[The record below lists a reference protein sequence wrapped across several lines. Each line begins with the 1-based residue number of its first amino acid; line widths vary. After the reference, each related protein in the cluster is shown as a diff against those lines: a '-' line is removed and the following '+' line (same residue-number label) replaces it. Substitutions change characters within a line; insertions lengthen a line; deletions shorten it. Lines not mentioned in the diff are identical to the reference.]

1 MKSVDAGHTET
12 QLNLPDP
19 LDGVGLWGI
28 GTFAL
33 PAPLLSAAS
42 AFSFAVVWAVLQLQP
57 AKRALFVLPFPWG
70 FAIGAVAAGLAGWI
84 AVSCRRRPG
93 RRWPRIWSL
102 MLAGASTVF
111 ALLAAIFPAEP
122 WSLTLVVAALAA
134 AFTLAP
140 RLVKLRP
147 DSPMLQRIAPLTL
160 LLVLLIVLLTA
171 WKVRDAVA
179 DQTAERV
186 DRHIAQLRLWTTE
199 IGQVTGFDWKRMEDS
214 PGAAAKMAD
223 RLKDLHFAGELED
236 AELWRSAASLGKDDE
251 LAQAAQGLMDAVV
264 AGFAPE
270 RVPRVSSLKE
280 PALRWDYQDKRWENY
295 SEFPRLSEITGT
307 YHQEL
312 GRLFGE
318 LALQSPPTGGSAK
331 PVDLQQYH
339 AARQRLLQSDLNR
352 LAGSWADNWAVFKV
366 PGHGELIGR
375 DEAPLDEVLK
385 APFTDGRVETF
396 AAADLWQLSELP
408 LSRVRALGPHA
419 PGCLT
424 QEYEEGE
431 YEYFRLDCYSYAPR
445 KAGTGAELRIE
456 MRLVYRSES
465 LQPLD
470 ESSWPTEIYFHFLI
484 PEGEGSDSFRERV
497 MKDLAR
503 VAQKSPQWIIR
514 STDRGGSVA
523 GGFRLQVGDSSLR
536 VIRPSFVTLEGPTP
550 APRALRVR
558 VERTS
563 ATLKQTAGDL
573 YGR

>member
-1 MKSVDAGHTET
+1 M
-12 QLNLPDP
+12 NLPDP
-19 LDGVGLWGI
+19 LDGIGLWGI

-42 AFSFAVVWAVLQLQP
+42 AVSFVVVWAVLQLQP

-70 FAIGAVAAGLAGWI
+70 FAIGAVAAGLAWWI
-84 AVSCRRRPG
+84 AVSCRHRPG
-93 RRWPRIWSL
+93 RPWPRIWVL
-102 MLAGASTVF
+102 ILAGASTVF
-111 ALLAAIFPAEP
+111 ALLAAVFPGEP
-122 WSLTLVVAALAA
+122 WSLTLVVAAFAA
-134 AFTLAP
+134 ALALAP

-147 DSPMLQRIAPLTL
+147 DNPMLQRIAPLTL
-160 LLVLLIVLLTA
+160 VLVLLLILLTA

-186 DRHIAQLRLWTTE
+186 EQHIAQLRLWTTE
-199 IGQVTGFDWKRMEDS
+199 IEEITGFDWKRMEDS
-214 PGAAAKMAD
+214 PEAAAKMAD

-236 AELWRSAASLGKDDE
+236 AELWRSAANIGNGKDAE

-295 SEFPRLSEITGT
+295 SEFLRLSEITGT

-312 GRLFGE
+312 GRLFAE
-318 LALQSPPTGGSAK
+318 LALQSPPTGGSSK
-331 PVDLQQYH
+331 PVDLQQHH
-339 AARQRLLQSDLNR
+339 AAQRRLLQSDLDR
-352 LAGSWADNWAVFKV
+352 LAHSWADNWAVFEV

-385 APFTDGRVETF
+385 TPFTFGSEGTY

-408 LSRVRALGPHA
+408 LSRVRALGRQA

-445 KAGTGAELRIE
+445 KEGTGAELRIE

-465 LQPLD
+465 LQPID
-470 ESSWPTEIYFHFLI
+470 ESGWPTEIYFHFLI
-484 PEGEGSDSFRERV
+484 PDGEGSDNFREMV

-523 GGFRLQVGDSSLR
+523 GGFRLQVGDDSLR
-536 VIRPSFVTLEGPTP
+536 VVRPSFVTLEGPTP

-563 ATLKQTAGDL
+563 APATLKKTVGDR